1 MEDVTKL
8 EMIFQLHLFAPQRDV
23 ENDAKYLQTYS
34 YFEKRDQIIT
44 SNVIFQECTSK
55 YSISR
60 LTA

>member
-44 SNVIFQECTSK
+44 SNVIFQECT
-55 YSISR
+55 
-60 LTA
+60 